1 MKNKPVYQILENTEK
16 RTAEVRIYGP
26 INSNA
31 EILKSWY
38 GEDKVTDVSAFGFAK
53 AIEGLDVD
61 ELNVCINSYGGE
73 VAEALAIYSVLKRHK
88 AKVHTIIDGFC
99 CSAATIVFCAGATRT
114 IGKLSLMMI
123 HNCRS
128 YVGYSDSEGLR
139 KAAET
144 NDTINGASIAAY
156 KAVSN
161 LPETEIRKM
170 MNKETWLDA
179 AKCVEYGFATD
190 IADDEDDEDE
200 GADQDAFQL
209 VRNAVLEA
217 AQEEPSILARIEE
230 EIRQIRQRLTPEP
243 DLPEEDNKR
252 IANYFA
258 NMI

>member
-1 MKNKPVYQILENTEK
+1 
-16 RTAEVRIYGP
+16 
-26 INSNA
+26 
-31 EILKSWY
+31 
-38 GEDKVTDVSAFGFAK
+38 
-53 AIEGLDVD
+53 
-61 ELNVCINSYGGE
+61 
-73 VAEALAIYSVLKRHK
+73 
-88 AKVHTIIDGFC
+88 
-99 CSAATIVFCAGATRT
+99 
-114 IGKLSLMMI
+114 MMI

-161 LPETEIRKM
+161 LPEEEIRKM
-170 MNKETWLDA
+170 MDKETWLDA

-190 IADDEDDEDE
+190 IADDEGDEDE
-200 GADQDAFQL
+200 GADQDTFQL
-209 VRNAVLEA
+209 VRNAVLAA

-243 DLPEEDNKR
+243 APPEESNER
-252 IANYFA
+252 IADYFA